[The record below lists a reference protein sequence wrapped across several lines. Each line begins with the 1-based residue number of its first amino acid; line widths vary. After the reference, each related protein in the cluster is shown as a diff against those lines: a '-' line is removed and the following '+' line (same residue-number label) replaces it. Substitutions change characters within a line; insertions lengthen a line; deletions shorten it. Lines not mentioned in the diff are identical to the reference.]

1 MTDQAAER
9 TLQQIHDLL
18 NNDSITQGKEFKLRV
33 AQGLV
38 PGTAIFE
45 KYGKNPDVTTGAAPE
60 DVWNGGGLY
69 TGFPTGAAE
78 TMEIFSSSGDD
89 TLLGAGA
96 RTVLIKHLLDAD
108 GAVSPDV
115 VVELDGMTPVAL
127 DAIPYFRGGSRMKV
141 LTAGVDGENAGTLTL
156 RHTTTTANI
165 FAVLPIGRNQT
176 AIGAFTVPLGKTLF
190 MDRATMSM
198 ARDAAAAASADTTFR
213 ARPLGGVFNA
223 IFSAEITTSQSWQ
236 FENNGWIEF
245 AALTDIKMRVESVTA
260 TVAVAGEFSG
270 LLVDD

>member
-1 MTDQAAER
+1 MVDQAAER
-9 TLQQIHDLL
+9 SLQQIHDLL
-18 NNDSITQGKEFKLRV
+18 NNDSITQGKEYKLRV

-45 KYGKNPDVTTGAAPE
+45 KYGKNPSIATGLE
-60 DVWNGGGLY
+60 DVWNGGGLF

-89 TLLGAGA
+89 TLLGDGA
-96 RTVLIKHLLDAD
+96 RTVRIMNLLDAD
-108 GAVSPDV
+108 GAVSPNVD
-115 VVELDGMTPVAL
+115 VELDGANPVSL
-127 DAIPYFRGGSRMKV
+127 GAIPYFRGGSRIIV
-141 LTAGVDGENAGTLTL
+141 LTAGNDDDNAGTLTL
-156 RHTTTTANI
+156 RHTVTTANI
-165 FAVLPIGRNQT
+165 FAVLPINRNQT

-198 ARDAAAAASADTTFR
+198 VRSAAAAASAETTFR
-213 ARPLGGVFNA
+213 ARPLGQVFNA
-223 IFSAEITTSQSWQ
+223 IFSPTISTAQDWK
-236 FENNGWIEF
+236 FEDNGWLEF

-260 TVAVAGEFSG
+260 TATVAGEFSG